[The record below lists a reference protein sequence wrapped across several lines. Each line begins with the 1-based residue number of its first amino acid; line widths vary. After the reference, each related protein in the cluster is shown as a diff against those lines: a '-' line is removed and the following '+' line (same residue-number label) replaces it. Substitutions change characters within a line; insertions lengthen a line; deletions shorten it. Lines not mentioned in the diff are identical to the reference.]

1 MIVLS
6 NSVAQTLAPGQS
18 ATFDIIVSHTGNAE
32 CFRQNSGAVR
42 LRCRNAIYDVEC
54 GANIGATASGAA
66 QIAVYFDGAPLLET
80 TMISQ
85 TATAGELN
93 NVNRKTSV
101 NTCCC
106 NGGAITVVNA
116 GTTEITLGANPIL
129 YIRRVA

>member
-18 ATFDIIVSHTGNAE
+18 ATFDTIISHTGNAE

-42 LRCRNAIYDVEC
+42 LRFGGAIYEVSF
-54 GANIGATASGAA
+54 GGNIGATAPGTA
-66 QIAVYFDGAPLLET
+66 QISVGFDGTPLLET

-85 TATAGELN
+85 TTTAGDLN
-93 NVNRKTSV
+93 SVNRVTAV

-106 NGGAITVVNA
+106 NGGAITVINT
-116 GTTEITLGANPIL
+116 GTDEITLGANPVI